1 MTMRP
6 WPILVATDQRP
17 VSPGQRRDYNNGEW
31 PHNGDLDRATAND
44 QIRLAPRK
52 IRAFGLDG
60 DTKAAAD
67 TLLASAAARVG
78 GRLFRGASESIIKA

>member
-1 MTMRP
+1 MRP

-17 VSPGQRRDYNNGEW
+17 VSPGQWRDYNNGKW
-31 PHNGDLDRATAND
+31 PHNGDLNRARAND

-52 IRAFGLDG
+52 IGWFGLDG
-60 DTKAAAD
+60 NTKAAAD

-78 GRLFRGASESIIKA
+78 GRLFRGASESIITA

>member
-1 MTMRP
+1 MRP

-31 PHNGDLDRATAND
+31 PHNGDLDRAMAND

-52 IRAFGLDG
+52 IRAFGLRRHKSRRG
-60 DTKAAAD
+60 YAP
-67 TLLASAAARVG
+67 RIRG
-78 GRLFRGASESIIKA
+78 GLGLEDAFSGASESILTA